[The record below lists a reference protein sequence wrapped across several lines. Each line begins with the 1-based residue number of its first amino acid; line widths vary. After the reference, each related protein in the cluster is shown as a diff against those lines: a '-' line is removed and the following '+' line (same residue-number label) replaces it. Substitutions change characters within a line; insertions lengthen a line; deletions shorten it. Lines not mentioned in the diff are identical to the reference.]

1 MIKIDGNEILI
12 KRTGSVN
19 SSMTYKVDTKKEFL
33 YHLPYGTVPMEIET
47 QRIVSKL
54 DENGGT
60 IELVYTLTVQGEKY
74 ITLQFSRINGIFMY
88 RNTRCYK
95 FKFFPVT
102 QHGNSD
108 ACIFFADY
116 FVTHFGYAPARNVLA
131 VNLANLVADFK
142 SCFFS
147 LDDYSEFYTPEEY
160 KAFQDKLNQNFY
172 GIGI

>member
-1 MIKIDGNEILI
+1 MLFRSGNEILI

-74 ITLQFSRINGIFMY
+74 FNDMKITVSKR
-88 RNTRCYK
+88 
-95 FKFFPVT
+95 
-102 QHGNSD
+102 
-108 ACIFFADY
+108 
-116 FVTHFGYAPARNVLA
+116 
-131 VNLANLVADFK
+131 
-142 SCFFS
+142 
-147 LDDYSEFYTPEEY
+147 
-160 KAFQDKLNQNFY
+160 
-172 GIGI
+172 